1 MSSTYDD
8 WATRDDNAPDS
19 DEQRPTLEQER
30 DDFLEQRER
39 EQAESGGWQ
48 PRGWPAGF
56 EIDAGLNE
64 FLARYRGYEIRRA
77 PSYAPFRWEFAHAD
91 YDGAPE
97 HSYGPPADNRCGYE
111 QTLVDCCRE
120 IDQQIEE
127 GTE

>member
-1 MSSTYDD
+1 MSYDTWKSTE
-8 WATRDDNAPDS
+8 PEPE
-19 DEQRPTLEQER
+19 DENEQPRTLEQER

-39 EQAESGGWQ
+39 EQAASSGWH

-77 PSYAPFRWEFAHAD
+77 SSYAPYRWEFAHAD

-97 HSYGPPADNRCGYE
+97 HSYGPPADNRCGHE
-111 QTLVDCCRE
+111 QTLADCVRE

-127 GTE
+127 GIE